1 MQVPAEYTPQVRN
14 YKQAHETPPYFIDD
28 SLKFAEMA

>member
-14 YKQAHETPPYFIDD
+14 YKQAHEPAADFPDD
-28 SLKFAEMA
+28 SLKFLELA